1 METSEATSS
10 SLGLGRT
17 VEVGVGPITPK
28 EEFTLDTRPFLLSVL
43 EAVDC
48 SENDYLVLFGVC
60 LLRAIQENEGE
71 HLLLVE
77 AKGDLLISVV
87 NSIAV
92 QWKKA
97 KLCLAC
103 CLAACYY

>member
-1 METSEATSS
+1 MRPAADSE
-10 SLGLGRT
+10 

-87 NSIAV
+87 NSIVEEASGRV
-92 QWKKA
+92 LFWPDA
-97 KLCLAC
+97 
-103 CLAACYY
+103 

>member
-1 METSEATSS
+1 METSEATSSS

-71 HLLLVE
+71 HLE

-87 NSIAV
+87 S
-92 QWKKA
+92 QPGRPGQQ
-97 KLCLAC
+97 
-103 CLAACYY
+103 AAQHRYNIQLRLL